1 MRVPHIRSSVF
12 IFFMPQHKANQ
23 GHGSSGQAPMQ
34 CISAPRPSAAGSCA
48 NRRSSTVS
56 TGLSTVLQSISPGK
70 SACFPYCPQFPQ
82 IIHKHPP
89 QPRPMWKSR
98 PSCPKM
104 SSCSVLIPGHPSR
117 VVCLCIFMNSVTAS
131 HCPRRCEKRTDFAS
145 PSKKTPRPSP
155 HVHMTIIFRGYTEA
169 SP

>member
-1 MRVPHIRSSVF
+1 MVHLVRLLCN
-12 IFFMPQHKANQ
+12 AY
-23 GHGSSGQAPMQ
+23 
-34 CISAPRPSAAGSCA
+34 PRRGLLPPEAV
-48 NRRSSTVS
+48 R
-56 TGLSTVLQSISPGK
+56 TGVH
-70 SACFPYCPQFPQ
+70 PQFPQ
-82 IIHKHPP
+82 GYPQFCSPSAPENRHASHIIHNFHRLSTSILHSRGPCGKAVRHVRRCHPAA
-89 QPRPMWKSR
+89 
-98 PSCPKM
+98 C
-104 SSCSVLIPGHPSR
+104 LFLDIHPR

>member
-1 MRVPHIRSSVF
+1 MRAPYIRSPVF

-104 SSCSVLIPGHPSR
+104 SSCSVFKPDRPS
-117 VVCLCIFMNSVTAS
+117 LNCIFMHYHEWCHSSAL
-131 HCPRRCEKRTDFAS
+131 S
-145 PSKKTPRPSP
+145 PAVQKAHRLCIP
-155 HVHMTIIFRGYTEA
+155 FRENNTTFTLCTHDHHIPGLY
-169 SP
+169 